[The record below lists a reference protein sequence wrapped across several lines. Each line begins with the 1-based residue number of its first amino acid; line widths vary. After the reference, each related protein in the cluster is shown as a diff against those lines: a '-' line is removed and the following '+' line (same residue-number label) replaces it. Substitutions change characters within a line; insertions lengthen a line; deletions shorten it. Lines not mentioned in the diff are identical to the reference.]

1 MKRVSSRKAS
11 YDALR
16 ASDFHAPP
24 IPEAYGGAG
33 ADARATAIVIEEV
46 ARACAA
52 SSLIPA
58 VNKLGTLPLLR
69 AGSEALSAPGRGRT
83 ADPGDPRIR
92 WSNGSRHG

>member
-1 MKRVSSRKAS
+1 MTPCARRTSTRHPSRRRTA
-11 YDALR
+11 
-16 ASDFHAPP
+16 APGP
-24 IPEAYGGAG
+24 T
-33 ADARATAIVIEEV
+33 RATAIVIEEV